1 MATNFRGIN
10 LSHILTDDEWDRLK
24 VSAIEQHTSL
34 QRLMGAIT
42 RAWLRSPEDYKRL
55 TSCEAPFKHEQP
67 CNCAERTA
75 A

>member
-1 MATNFRGIN
+1 MANHKVVVYT
-10 LSHILTDDEWDRLK
+10 SILVDEEWTELK
-24 VSAIEQHTSL
+24 VAALEQHTSL